1 MYPITLETI
10 IYLKYNQDW
19 WGMAEVHK
27 ATEMDIGD
35 LNEDMQDII
44 NNDDNS
50 DEEAWWEWMTNM
62 LVCDDD
68 WRSICD
74 GWEALDI

>member
-1 MYPITLETI
+1 MERVWSACYRLLCNAHAGMYPITLETI

-50 DEEAWWEWMTNM
+50 DEEAW
-62 LVCDDD
+62 
-68 WRSICD
+68 
-74 GWEALDI
+74 